1 MKNKVIAVA
10 LTIVVCVALLSLEM
24 FASSSTKPIEDCPV
38 EAQLFSS
45 LRVRSSATATSSC
58 SGHMTSV
65 FVYAYNSITG
75 ESGISDSGWVPT
87 EAMGYVSE
95 TVTLSVPP
103 TYAHSYHGAWCVND
117 DDDDH
122 VVDDGYVV
130 EELTDY
136 GTKSTD

>member
-1 MKNKVIAVA
+1 MMPVDMIA
-10 LTIVVCVALLSLEM
+10 
-24 FASSSTKPIEDCPV
+24 ASSSKLVEGCPV
-38 EAQLFSS
+38 GIHLNSS
-45 LRVRSSATATSSC
+45 LTVRSSAIASSSC

-65 FVYAYNSITG
+65 FLYAYNSITG

>member
-1 MKNKVIAVA
+1 MMPVDMIA
-10 LTIVVCVALLSLEM
+10 
-24 FASSSTKPIEDCPV
+24 ASSSKLVEGCPV
-38 EAQLFSS
+38 GIHLNSS
-45 LRVRSSATATSSC
+45 LTVRSSAIASSSC
-58 SGHMTSV
+58 PGHMTSV
-65 FVYAYNSITG
+65 FLYAYNSITG